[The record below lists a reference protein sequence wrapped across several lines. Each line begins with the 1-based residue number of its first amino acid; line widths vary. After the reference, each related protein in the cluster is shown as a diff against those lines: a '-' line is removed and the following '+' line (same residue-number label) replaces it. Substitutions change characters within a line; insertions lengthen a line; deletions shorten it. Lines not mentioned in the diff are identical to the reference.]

1 MASPENEIGFQFR
14 GNQVRP
20 THRQDLRDLRKGDL
34 VKSTSQKRAKK
45 TKKRGP
51 KYWIVA
57 ISTMGVLIAYCPGT
71 SHNIVLGK
79 AKLREDAAAQVQQQI
94 KFEIP
99 SGTLESVLLAF
110 QKTSGLQVVI
120 PNDAMRSIGSP
131 GVTGLYSSEQ
141 ALREILRGTG
151 ISYRFSDKQTVI
163 LELQAGPASV
173 EIRDDS
179 RVVLSS
185 GKYTEPLRDTP
196 QTITV
201 ISKEVMEEQGA
212 TTLRD
217 VLKNV
222 PGLTIT
228 AGEGGNPAGD
238 NLTLRGFSARNDI
251 FIDGVRDISPQSRDP
266 FNLEQ
271 VEVVKGPGSVYT
283 GRGST
288 GGSINLLNKT
298 PGLRRSFGGTL
309 DFGTDST
316 RRATADINVP
326 FGDSVAFRMNL
337 LAHHSGIAGR
347 DVVEF
352 DRWGVAPSLTWGL
365 GKPTRATISY
375 YKLKQDN
382 ISDYGIPW
390 VPNTNN
396 ALVEFRDRPAP
407 VPRNT
412 FYGLR
417 DRDFEKLNADLV
429 TLKFEHDFNDGLSL
443 RNQFRYANSSRDSM
457 ATPPRFASNDSTA
470 INREMRSWQTEDKV
484 WDNQTDFIA
493 RFSTGKIEHALVTG
507 LDFTRENNT
516 RRTRT
521 ALPMLTT
528 LLNPNPGDVFTGTI
542 TVSPIVG
549 DITANSQAVYIF
561 DTAKFG
567 EKWELTGG
575 LRWDRFDADG
585 ITTPQGLPIS
595 RVDRMLSV
603 RAGAVFKP
611 LPEGTIYAT
620 YGTSLNPSLEGLSY
634 NTANTVIDPEK
645 TYTMEAGTKWGFF
658 SGRVLLSGALF
669 RVEKSNART
678 PGVAPL
684 EPPQVLEGEQRVDGA
699 ELSVEGNI
707 TREWQVLAGYTLL
720 DSETV
725 DSRVTGEIGKG
736 LVNTPRNS
744 FNVWSTYS
752 MRSGLHFGGGARF
765 VDRRFG
771 NTINTRFVDAYW
783 TFDAMA
789 SYPISKDIDL
799 KLNLFNLT
807 DAFYFDRI
815 GGGHIVPGPG
825 RAAMLS
831 TSFRF

>member
-1 MASPENEIGFQFR
+1 MKLKS
-14 GNQVRP
+14 
-20 THRQDLRDLRKGDL
+20 RKRIK
-34 VKSTSQKRAKK
+34 KSRR
-45 TKKRGP
+45 RGP
-51 KYWIVA
+51 RYWIVA
-57 ISTMGVLIAYCPGT
+57 ISAVGALIAYCPAK

-79 AKLREDAAAQVQQQI
+79 ARLDGDAAVQTQQQI
-94 KFEIP
+94 TFNIP
-99 SGTLESVLLAF
+99 AGTLESVLLAF
-110 QKTSGLQVVI
+110 QKASGLQVVI
-120 PNDAMRSIGSP
+120 PNDAMRPIASP
-131 GVTGLYSSEQ
+131 GVTGRYSPEQ

-163 LELQAGPASV
+163 LEIHAGPEEV
-173 EIRDDS
+173 EIRDES

-185 GKYTEPLRDTP
+185 TKYTEPLLNTP
-196 QTITV
+196 QTINV
-201 ISKEVMEEQGA
+201 ISKETMQQQGA

-251 FIDGVRDISPQSRDP
+251 FVDGVRDLSPQSRDP

-298 PGLRRSFGGTL
+298 PGLKRSFGGTL
-309 DFGTDST
+309 DFGTDRT

-326 FGDSVAFRMNL
+326 VGDSVAFRLNL
-337 LAHHSGIAGR
+337 LAHHSGVAGR
-347 DVVEF
+347 DVVKF
-352 DRWGVAPSLTWGL
+352 DRWGVAPSLTFGL
-365 GKPTRATISY
+365 GKPTRATVSY

-390 VPNTNN
+390 VPVTNN

-417 DRDFEKLNADLV
+417 NRDFEKLNSDLV
-429 TLKFEHDFNDGLSL
+429 TLRFEHDFNDGLSL
-443 RNQFRYANSSRDSM
+443 RNQLRYANSSRDSI
-457 ATPPRFASNDSTA
+457 ATPPRFANNNSTT
-470 INREMRSWQTEDKV
+470 INREMRSWQTEDRA

-493 RFSTGKIEHALVTG
+493 RFSTGKVEHALVTG
-507 LDFTRENNT
+507 FDLTRENNT
-516 RRTRT
+516 RKTRT
-521 ALPMLTT
+521 ASNMLTT
-528 LLNPNPGDVFTGTI
+528 LLNPNPDDLFTGPITTGPIIGDV
-542 TVSPIVG
+542 
-549 DITANSQAVYIF
+549 TANSQALYLF

-567 EKWELTGG
+567 QKWELNGG

-585 ITTPQGLPIS
+585 ITTTGVPVS

-603 RAGAVFKP
+603 RGGLVFKP
-611 LPEGTIYAT
+611 LPQGAIYGS

-645 TYTMEAGTKWGFF
+645 TYTVEAGSKWGFF
-658 SGRVLLSGALF
+658 SGRVLLSGAIF
-669 RVEKSNART
+669 RVEKLNART
-678 PGVAPL
+678 PGILPGD
-684 EPPQVLEGEQRVDGA
+684 PPQVLEGKQRVDGA
-699 ELSVEGNI
+699 ELSLEGNI
-707 TREWQVLAGYTLL
+707 TKDWQVLAGYTLL
-720 DSETV
+720 DTTTL
-725 DSRVTGEIGKG
+725 DSNNPAEVGKE

-752 MRSGLHFGGGARF
+752 LRSGFHFGGGARF

-783 TFDAMA
+783 TLDAMA
-789 SYPISKDIDL
+789 SYPISKHVDL
-799 KLNLFNLT
+799 KLNLYNLT
-807 DAFYFDRI
+807 DKFYFDRI

-825 RAAMLS
+825 RVAMLS

>member
-1 MASPENEIGFQFR
+1 MRLKS
-14 GNQVRP
+14 
-20 THRQDLRDLRKGDL
+20 RKRTR
-34 VKSTSQKRAKK
+34 KARR
-45 TKKRGP
+45 RGP
-51 KYWIVA
+51 RYWIVA
-57 ISTMGVLIAYCPGT
+57 IGAMGALIAYCPAN

-79 AKLREDAAAQVQQQI
+79 ARLDNDAKVQAQQQI
-94 KFEIP
+94 TFNIP
-99 SGTLESVLLAF
+99 AGTLESVLLAF
-110 QKTSGLQVVI
+110 QKSSGLQVVI
-120 PNDAMRSIGSP
+120 PNDAMRELASP
-131 GVTGLYSSEQ
+131 GVVGRYSPEQ

-151 ISYRFSDKQTVI
+151 ISYRFSDKRTAI
-163 LELQAGPASV
+163 LEIYAGTEQV
-173 EIRDDS
+173 EVRDES

-185 GKYTEPLRDTP
+185 TKYTEPLLDTP
-196 QTITV
+196 QTINV

-251 FIDGVRDISPQSRDP
+251 FIDGVRDLSPQSRDP

-271 VEVVKGPGSVYT
+271 VEVVKGPGSAFT

-298 PGLRRSFGGTL
+298 PGLRRSFAGTL

-326 FGDSVAFRMNL
+326 IGDSVAFRLNL
-337 LAHHSGIAGR
+337 LGHHSGVAGR
-347 DVVEF
+347 DVVKFE
-352 DRWGVAPSLTWGL
+352 RWGAAPSLTFGL

-390 VPNTNN
+390 VPVTNN

-407 VPRNT
+407 VPRDT

-417 DRDFEKLNADLV
+417 DRDFERLNSDLV
-429 TLKFEHDFNDGLSL
+429 TFRFEHDFNDGLSL
-443 RNQFRYANSSRDSM
+443 RNQLRYANSSRDSI
-457 ATPPRFASNDSTA
+457 ATPPRFANNNSTA

-493 RFSTGKIEHALVTG
+493 RFSTGKVEHALVTG
-507 LDFTRENNT
+507 MDFTRENNT
-516 RRTRT
+516 RGTRT
-521 ALPMLTT
+521 AGNMLTT
-528 LLNPNPGDVFTGTI
+528 LLNPNPDDVFTGPI

-549 DITANSQAVYIF
+549 DVTANSQALYLF
-561 DTAKFG
+561 DTAKLG
-567 EKWELTGG
+567 EKFELNGG

-585 ITTPQGLPIS
+585 ISTTGTPVS

-603 RAGAVFKP
+603 RAGMVFKP
-611 LPEGTIYAT
+611 RPEGTIYGS

-645 TYTMEAGTKWGFF
+645 TYTVEAGSKWGFF
-658 SGRVLLSGALF
+658 NSRVLLSGAIF
-669 RVEKSNART
+669 RVEKLNART
-678 PGVAPL
+678 PGVLPGD
-684 EPPQVLEGEQRVDGA
+684 PPQVLEGKQRVDGA
-699 ELSVEGNI
+699 ELSLEGNL
-707 TREWQVLAGYTLL
+707 TKAWQVLAGYTLL
-720 DSETV
+720 DTATV
-725 DSRVTGEIGKG
+725 DSNNPAELGKE

-752 MRSGLHFGGGARF
+752 LRSGFHFGGGARF

-789 SYPISKDIDL
+789 SYPISKHVDL
-799 KLNLFNLT
+799 KLNLYNLT
-807 DAFYFDRI
+807 DKFYFDRI

-825 RAAMLS
+825 RVAMLS

>member
-1 MASPENEIGFQFR
+1 MGM
-14 GNQVRP
+14 
-20 THRQDLRDLRKGDL
+20 L
-34 VKSTSQKRAKK
+34 V
-45 TKKRGP
+45 
-51 KYWIVA
+51 
-57 ISTMGVLIAYCPGT
+57 AYCPRN

-79 AKLREDAAAQVQQQI
+79 VRPSEDAAVAAQQQI
-94 KFEIP
+94 AFDIP
-99 SGTLESVLLAF
+99 IGTLESALISF

-120 PNDAMRSIGSP
+120 PNEAMRTLPSP
-131 GVTGLYSSEQ
+131 GVKGTYSAEQ

-151 ISYRFSDKQTVI
+151 ISYRFSDKRTVL
-163 LELQAGPASV
+163 LEIQAGTESV
-173 EIRDDS
+173 EVRDEG
-179 RVVLSS
+179 RIILSS
-185 GKYTEPLRDTP
+185 TKYTEPLRNTP

-201 ISKEVMEEQGA
+201 ISKEVMEQQGA

-251 FIDGVRDISPQSRDP
+251 FIDGVRDLSPQSRDP

-271 VEVVKGPGSVYT
+271 VDVVKGPGSVYT

-298 PGLRRSFGGTL
+298 PELRRSFGGTL
-309 DFGTDST
+309 DFGTDRT
-316 RRATADINVP
+316 RRATADVNVP
-326 FGDSVAFRMNL
+326 FGDSVAFRLNL
-337 LAHHSGIAGR
+337 LAHHSGVAGR

-352 DRWGVAPSLTWGL
+352 DRWGVAPSLTLGL
-365 GKPTRATISY
+365 GKPTRFTASY

-390 VPNTNN
+390 VPATNN

-417 DRDFEKLNADLV
+417 DRDFEKLNSDLV
-429 TLKFEHDFNDGLSL
+429 TLKFERDFDDNLSL
-443 RNQFRYANSSRDSM
+443 RNQLRYANSSRDSI
-457 ATPPRFASNDSTA
+457 ATPPRFASINSTA
-470 INREMRSWQTEDKV
+470 INRELRSWQTEDDV
-484 WDNQTDFIA
+484 WDNQTDFLA
-493 RFSTGKIEHALVTG
+493 RFSTGTIEHSLVTG
-507 LDFTRENNT
+507 LNITRENNT
-516 RRTRT
+516 RKTRT
-521 ALPMLTT
+521 APNMLTT
-528 LLNPNPGDVFTGTI
+528 LLNPNPDDVFTSPI

-549 DITANSQAVYIF
+549 DVTANSQAVYLF

-567 EKWELTGG
+567 QKWELNGG

-585 ITTPQGLPIS
+585 ITTTGVPVS

-611 LPEGTIYAT
+611 LPQGAVYAS

-645 TYTMEAGTKWGFF
+645 TYTVEAGSKWDFF
-658 SGRVLLSGALF
+658 TGRMLVSGAIF
-669 RVEKSNART
+669 RVEKQNART
-678 PGVAPL
+678 PGILPGDPL
-684 EPPQVLEGEQRVDGA
+684 QVLEGKQRVTGL
-699 ELSVEGNI
+699 ELSVEGNV
-707 TREWQVLAGYTLL
+707 TRAWQVLAGYTFL
-720 DSETV
+720 DSKTV
-725 DSRVTGEIGKG
+725 DSNVPAEIGKE
-736 LVNTPRNS
+736 LVNTPPQS
-744 FNVWSTYS
+744 FNVWTTYRLPS
-752 MRSGLHFGGGARF
+752 NFHFGGGARF

-783 TFDAMA
+783 TFDVMA
-789 SYPISKDIDL
+789 SYPISSHVDL
-799 KLNLFNLT
+799 KLNIYNLT
-807 DAFYFDRI
+807 DKLYFDRI

-825 RAAMLS
+825 RTAMLS

>member
-1 MASPENEIGFQFR
+1 MRSK
-14 GNQVRP
+14 NQGK
-20 THRQDLRDLRKGDL
+20 RK
-34 VKSTSQKRAKK
+34 R
-45 TKKRGP
+45 RGP

-57 ISTMGVLIAYCPGT
+57 IGTTAMLVAYCPAQ
-71 SHNIVLGK
+71 SHQVVLGK
-79 AKLREDAAAQVQQQI
+79 ARLREDAAIQAQQQI
-94 KFEIP
+94 TFDIP
-99 SGTLESVLLAF
+99 AGSLESALAIF

-120 PNDAMRSIGSP
+120 PEDAMRRVPSP
-131 GVTGLYSSEQ
+131 GVTGRYPAEQ

-163 LELQAGPASV
+163 LEIHAGPESV
-173 EIRDDS
+173 EVRDDS
-179 RVVLSS
+179 IVVLSS
-185 GKYTEPLRDTP
+185 PKYTEPLLDTP

-251 FIDGVRDISPQSRDP
+251 FVDGVRDLSPQSRDP

-271 VEVVKGPGSVYT
+271 VDVVKGPGSVYT

-309 DFGTDST
+309 DFGTDRT
-316 RRATADINVP
+316 RRATADVNLPI
-326 FGDSVAFRMNL
+326 GDNMAFRLNL
-337 LAHHSGIAGR
+337 LGHHSGVAGR
-347 DVVEF
+347 DVVKF
-352 DRWGVAPSLTWGL
+352 DRWGVAPSFTWGL
-365 GKPTRATISY
+365 GKPTRATVSY
-375 YKLKQDN
+375 YKLKQKN

-390 VPNTNN
+390 VPATNN

-417 DRDFEKLNADLV
+417 DRDFEKLNSDLV
-429 TLKFEHDFNDGLSL
+429 TLKLEHDFNDGLSL
-443 RNQFRYANSSRDSM
+443 RNQLRFANSSRDSI
-457 ATPPRFASNDSTA
+457 ATPPRFANINSTA
-470 INREMRSWQTEDKV
+470 INRELRSWQTEDKV

-493 RFSTGKIEHALVTG
+493 RFATGAIEHALVTG
-507 LDFTRENNT
+507 LNLTRENNT

-521 ALPMLTT
+521 APNMLTT
-528 LLNPNPGDVFTGTI
+528 LFNPNPDDVFTAPI
-542 TVSPIVG
+542 TVGPIVG
-549 DITANSQAVYIF
+549 DVTANSQALYLF

-567 EKWELTGG
+567 SKWELNGG

-585 ITTPQGLPIS
+585 ITTTGLPVS

-611 LPEGTIYAT
+611 LPEGAVYAS

-645 TYTMEAGTKWGFF
+645 TYTIEAGSKWAFF
-658 SGRVLLSGALF
+658 NSRVLLSGALF
-669 RVEKSNART
+669 RVEKLNART
-678 PGVAPL
+678 RGVLPGD
-684 EPPQVLEGEQRVDGA
+684 PPQVLEGKQRVDGA
-699 ELSVEGNI
+699 ELSLEGNL
-707 TREWQVLAGYTLL
+707 TRAWQVLAGYTLL
-720 DSETV
+720 DSTTI
-725 DSRVTGEIGKG
+725 DSNVPAEIGKQ

-744 FNVWSTYS
+744 FNVWSTY
-752 MRSGLHFGGGARF
+752 RLPSGFHFGGGARF

-771 NTINTRFVDAYW
+771 NTINTRFVDEYW
-783 TFDAMA
+783 TFDVMA
-789 SYPISKDIDL
+789 SYPISKHIDL
-799 KLNLFNLT
+799 KLNLYNLT
-807 DAFYFDRI
+807 DEFYFDRI
-815 GGGHIVPGPG
+815 GGGHVVPGPG

>member
-1 MASPENEIGFQFR
+1 MSGTP
-14 GNQVRP
+14 
-20 THRQDLRDLRKGDL
+20 L
-34 VKSTSQKRAKK
+34 KSKKQNRAKRAA
-45 TKKRGP
+45 R
-51 KYWIVA
+51 YWIVA
-57 ISTMGVLIAYCPGT
+57 IGTMGMLVAYCPRN

-79 AKLREDAAAQVQQQI
+79 VRPSEDAAVAAQQQI
-94 KFEIP
+94 AFDIP
-99 SGTLESVLLAF
+99 SGTLESALISF

-120 PNDAMRSIGSP
+120 PNEAMRTLPSP
-131 GVTGLYSSEQ
+131 GVKGTYSAEQ

-151 ISYRFSDKQTVI
+151 ISYRFSDKRTVL
-163 LELQAGPASV
+163 LEIQAGTESV
-173 EIRDDS
+173 EVRDEG
-179 RVVLSS
+179 RIILSS
-185 GKYTEPLRDTP
+185 TKYTEPLRNTP

-201 ISKEVMEEQGA
+201 ISKEVMEQQGA

-251 FIDGVRDISPQSRDP
+251 FIDGVRDLSPQSRDP

-271 VEVVKGPGSVYT
+271 VDVVKGPGSVYT

-298 PGLRRSFGGTL
+298 PELRRSFGGTL
-309 DFGTDST
+309 DFGTDRT
-316 RRATADINVP
+316 RRATADVNVP
-326 FGDSVAFRMNL
+326 FGDSVAFRLNL
-337 LAHHSGIAGR
+337 LAHHSGVAGR

-352 DRWGVAPSLTWGL
+352 DRWGVAPSLTLGL
-365 GKPTRATISY
+365 GKPTRFTASY

-390 VPNTNN
+390 VPATNN

-417 DRDFEKLNADLV
+417 DRDFEKLNSDLV
-429 TLKFEHDFNDGLSL
+429 TLKFERDFDDNLSL
-443 RNQFRYANSSRDSM
+443 RNQLRYANSSRDSI
-457 ATPPRFASNDSTA
+457 ATPPRFASINSTA
-470 INREMRSWQTEDKV
+470 INRELRSWQTEDDV
-484 WDNQTDFIA
+484 WDNQTDFLA
-493 RFSTGKIEHALVTG
+493 RFSTGTIEHSLVTG
-507 LDFTRENNT
+507 LNITRENNT
-516 RRTRT
+516 RKTRT
-521 ALPMLTT
+521 APNMLTT
-528 LLNPNPGDVFTGTI
+528 LLNPNPDDVFTSPI

-549 DITANSQAVYIF
+549 DVTANSQAVYLF

-567 EKWELTGG
+567 QKWELNGG

-585 ITTPQGLPIS
+585 ITTTGVPVS

-611 LPEGTIYAT
+611 LPQGAVYAS

-645 TYTMEAGTKWGFF
+645 TYTVEAGSKWDFF
-658 SGRVLLSGALF
+658 TGRMLVSGAIF
-669 RVEKSNART
+669 RVEKQNART
-678 PGVAPL
+678 PGILPGDPL
-684 EPPQVLEGEQRVDGA
+684 QVLEGKQRVTGL
-699 ELSVEGNI
+699 ELSVEGNV
-707 TREWQVLAGYTLL
+707 TRAWQVLAGYTFL
-720 DSETV
+720 DSKTV
-725 DSRVTGEIGKG
+725 DSNVPAEIGKE
-736 LVNTPRNS
+736 LVNTPPQS
-744 FNVWSTYS
+744 FNVWTTYRLPS
-752 MRSGLHFGGGARF
+752 NFHFGGGARF

-783 TFDAMA
+783 TFDVMA
-789 SYPISKDIDL
+789 SYPISSHVDL
-799 KLNLFNLT
+799 KLNIYNLT
-807 DAFYFDRI
+807 DKLYFDRI

>member
-1 MASPENEIGFQFR
+1 MSGTP
-14 GNQVRP
+14 
-20 THRQDLRDLRKGDL
+20 L
-34 VKSTSQKRAKK
+34 KSKKQNRAKRAA
-45 TKKRGP
+45 R
-51 KYWIVA
+51 YWIVA
-57 ISTMGVLIAYCPGT
+57 IGTMGMLVAYCPRN

-79 AKLREDAAAQVQQQI
+79 VRPSEDAAVAAQQQI
-94 KFEIP
+94 AFDIP
-99 SGTLESVLLAF
+99 SGTLESALISF

-120 PNDAMRSIGSP
+120 PNEAMRTLPSP
-131 GVTGLYSSEQ
+131 GVKGTYSAEQ

-151 ISYRFSDKQTVI
+151 ISYRFSDKRTVL
-163 LELQAGPASV
+163 LEIQAGTESV
-173 EIRDDS
+173 EVRDEG
-179 RVVLSS
+179 RIILSS
-185 GKYTEPLRDTP
+185 TKYTEPLRNTP

-201 ISKEVMEEQGA
+201 ISKEVMEQQGA

-251 FIDGVRDISPQSRDP
+251 FIDGVRDLSPQSRDP

-271 VEVVKGPGSVYT
+271 VDVVKGPGSVYT

-298 PGLRRSFGGTL
+298 PELRRSFGGTL
-309 DFGTDST
+309 DFGTDRT
-316 RRATADINVP
+316 RRATADVNVP
-326 FGDSVAFRMNL
+326 FGDSVAFRLNL
-337 LAHHSGIAGR
+337 LAHHSGVAGR

-352 DRWGVAPSLTWGL
+352 DRWGVAPSLTLGL
-365 GKPTRATISY
+365 GKPTRFTASY

-390 VPNTNN
+390 VPATNN

-417 DRDFEKLNADLV
+417 DRDFEKLNSDLV
-429 TLKFEHDFNDGLSL
+429 TLKFERDFDDNLSL
-443 RNQFRYANSSRDSM
+443 RNQLRYANSSRDSI
-457 ATPPRFASNDSTA
+457 ATPPRFASINSTA
-470 INREMRSWQTEDKV
+470 INRELRSWQTEDDV
-484 WDNQTDFIA
+484 WDNQTDFLA
-493 RFSTGKIEHALVTG
+493 RFSTGTIEHSLVTG
-507 LDFTRENNT
+507 LNITRENNT
-516 RRTRT
+516 RKTRT
-521 ALPMLTT
+521 APNMLTT
-528 LLNPNPGDVFTGTI
+528 LLNPNPDDVFTSPI

-549 DITANSQAVYIF
+549 DVTANSQAVYLF

-567 EKWELTGG
+567 QKWELNGG

-585 ITTPQGLPIS
+585 ITTTGVPVS

-611 LPEGTIYAT
+611 LPQGAVYAS

-645 TYTMEAGTKWGFF
+645 TYTVEAGSKWDFF
-658 SGRVLLSGALF
+658 SGRMLVSGAIF
-669 RVEKSNART
+669 RVEKQNART
-678 PGVAPL
+678 PGILPGDPL
-684 EPPQVLEGEQRVDGA
+684 QVLEGKQRVTGL
-699 ELSVEGNI
+699 ELSVEGNV
-707 TREWQVLAGYTLL
+707 TRAWQVLAGYTFL
-720 DSETV
+720 DSKTV
-725 DSRVTGEIGKG
+725 DSNVPAEIGKE
-736 LVNTPRNS
+736 LVNTPPQS
-744 FNVWSTYS
+744 FNVWTTYRLPS
-752 MRSGLHFGGGARF
+752 NFHFGGGARF

-783 TFDAMA
+783 TFDVMA
-789 SYPISKDIDL
+789 SYPISSHVDL
-799 KLNLFNLT
+799 KLNIYNLT
-807 DAFYFDRI
+807 DKLYFDRI